1 MITHPTSPAVSSET
15 IKRTIG
21 FTGSEKSLLQRTL
34 SKTESVKKRLIVDCT
49 YLPTYLVYLHLST
62 FKRLPLTRWKY
73 DKIRGTKWVGR
84 YLLCKERLSGRER
97 ERDISGHV
105 LSWEISKD
113 VDDTE
118 GSCKL
123 FLVVRIRLRVL
134 SIFSRLNFNKRCE
147 TWLVLQNN

>member
-1 MITHPTSPAVSSET
+1 M
-15 IKRTIG
+15 
-21 FTGSEKSLLQRTL
+21 
-34 SKTESVKKRLIVDCT
+34 
-49 YLPTYLVYLHLST
+49 
-62 FKRLPLTRWKY
+62 
-73 DKIRGTKWVGR
+73 GR
-84 YLLCKERLSGRER
+84 YLLRKGRLTGR

-147 TWLVLQNN
+147 T